1 VITRTRIL
9 AVFLGL
15 LGTLLLMA
23 APALADGGDQSTM
36 NQGYS
41 HGHTT
46 LPFTGMDLGLITAGA
61 IVLLAFGVGLR
72 RFGRSKA

>member
-1 VITRTRIL
+1 VINRTRIL
-9 AVFLGL
+9 AVFLVL
-15 LGTLLLMA
+15 LGTLLLTA

-41 HGHTT
+41 HGHQQ

-61 IVLLAFGVGLR
+61 ILLLGFGVGLR
-72 RFGRSKA
+72 RFGRARS

>member
-1 VITRTRIL
+1 MSKRTRLL
-9 AVFLGL
+9 AVFLGIP
-15 LGTLLLMA
+15 GALLLTA
-23 APALADGGDQSTM
+23 ASALADGGDQSTM

-46 LPFTGMDLGLITAGA
+46 LPFTGMDLGLITVGA

-72 RFGRSKA
+72 RFGRAKG

>member
-1 VITRTRIL
+1 MITRTRLL
-9 AVFLGL
+9 AVFLVIQGAL
-15 LGTLLLMA
+15 LFLA
-23 APALADGGDQSTM
+23 APAFADGGDQSTM
-36 NQGYS
+36 DQGYS
-41 HGHTT
+41 AGHTT

>member
-1 VITRTRIL
+1 VTIRTRIL
-9 AVFLGL
+9 AVFLGVLGAL
-15 LGTLLLMA
+15 LFMV

-61 IVLLAFGVGLR
+61 IVLLAFGAGLR
-72 RFGRSKA
+72 RFGRAKG

>member
-1 VITRTRIL
+1 VTTRTRIL
-9 AVFLGL
+9 AVFLGITGAL
-15 LGTLLLMA
+15 LFLA

-36 NQGYS
+36 DQGYS
-41 HGHTT
+41 HGHTA